1 MKYVNFEPSECL
13 GCLCCMT
20 IEDCRIKLDA
30 IRHGGPCFE
39 DDEQCKDCTRC
50 VDICP
55 GHALTKI
62 GDNMVDCQ
70 FCKYLKEHASIN
82 GKYYHYYCAF
92 NNKEIEDDWE
102 NCTNF
107 EERTLKRGDAMNIN
121 KAVQNKDEPE
131 AHAYIRAYDHGAV
144 EREVPYVMHL
154 GDTDD
159 IAQALEERMR
169 NCVHFDWD
177 DIDEVHE
184 IIEYVCNILELPED
198 QQCEQ
203 MINRLRGHLA
213 AGESID
219 EDMQGFVYDLFRKL
233 CQDHNIQYADLDA
246 DNIIDAYEYILP
258 KIKKHNGVD
267 TMEDKV
273 KNINIKK
280 IAEEII
286 AGILTNNSIKIWEE
300 RGILDRAKGLEYNK
314 DHLND
319 IMLDVLY
326 NNWIDLLYNNG
337 AGDIHDAILTEAAKR
352 YMAGDNMTDL
362 EKLKTKEI
370 LHVQGGH
377 VIINHCRIPDVWDIE
392 VDHDVAENP
401 LVICYDADNNWLG
414 SIPLEDVK
422 TLETINK

>member
-20 IEDCRIKLDA
+20 IENCRIKLDA

-62 GDNMVDCQ
+62 GD
-70 FCKYLKEHASIN
+70 
-82 GKYYHYYCAF
+82 
-92 NNKEIEDDWE
+92 
-102 NCTNF
+102 T
-107 EERTLKRGDAMNIN
+107 MNIN

-159 IAQALEERMR
+159 VAQALEERMH

-177 DIDEVHE
+177 DIDEVRE

-233 CQDHNIQYADLDA
+233 CQDHNIQYADLGA

-273 KNINIKK
+273 KNINVKK

-300 RGILDRAKGLEYNK
+300 RGILDRTKGLEYNK

-362 EKLKTKEI
+362 EKLKEGHI
-370 LHVQGGH
+370 LHVQGGD
-377 VIINHCRIPDVWDIE
+377 VIINNYRTPDVWDVE
-392 VDHDVAENP
+392 VDHKAAENP

>member
-1 MKYVNFEPSECL
+1 
-13 GCLCCMT
+13 
-20 IEDCRIKLDA
+20 
-30 IRHGGPCFE
+30 
-39 DDEQCKDCTRC
+39 
-50 VDICP
+50 
-55 GHALTKI
+55 
-62 GDNMVDCQ
+62 MVDCQ
-70 FCKYLKEHASIN
+70 FCKYLKEHAFIN
-82 GKYYHYYCAF
+82 GGYYHYYCAF

-107 EERTLKRGDAMNIN
+107 EERIIKRGDTMNIN

-159 IAQALEERMR
+159 VAQALEERMR

-233 CQDHNIQYADLDA
+233 CQDHNIQYADLDV

-258 KIKKHNGVD
+258 KIRKHNGVD
-267 TMEDKV
+267 TMKDKIN
-273 KNINIKK
+273 NIDLNEKAENIIRDIFNDPAFKWDEEHHT
-280 IAEEII
+280 ISRDQTAEQLHDTFAEYVHDL
-286 AGILTNNSIKIWEE
+286 AANYNNMGEFYVI
-300 RGILDRAKGLEYNK
+300 ILDE
-314 DHLND
+314 
-319 IMLDVLY
+319 
-326 NNWIDLLYNNG
+326 
-337 AGDIHDAILTEAAKR
+337 AIKR
-352 YMAGDNMTDL
+352 YKRGDAMNDL
-362 EKLKTKEI
+362 EKLKEGHI
-370 LHVQGGH
+370 LHVQGGD
-377 VIINHCRIPDVWDIE
+377 VIINNYRTPDVWDVE
-392 VDHDVAENP
+392 VDHEAAENP